1 MTLWARVILSGRKI
15 MQLKAVV
22 SIIVSLMFA
31 LTIPN
36 VGMSQSEN
44 GQSHAAVLIPESTI
58 EQYDFVTGVGSDQ
71 GTNGK

>member
-15 MQLKAVV
+15 MQLKVVV

-44 GQSHAAVLIPESTI
+44 GQPHAAVLIPDST
-58 EQYDFVTGVGSDQ
+58 
-71 GTNGK
+71 

>member
-22 SIIVSLMFA
+22 SIIVSLIFA

-36 VGMSQSEN
+36 VGMAQSEN

-58 EQYDFVTGVGSDQ
+58 EHPEDVGLRAH
-71 GTNGK
+71 TNHLIKF